1 MSLRIK
7 NTKAYMKSYS
17 IKLVDLLRKEMAS
30 PQASRMQYENNTI
43 NASGRS
49 SDSLNY
55 IVNSSALNNLSID
68 IRGDKHLLDID
79 KGTENTTARVED
91 IAQWII
97 AKPVNYRGVSQNQS
111 LQSLGAGSPKVLSLA
126 KRIVESLASRGIRPT
141 NFISRT
147 VEKHM
152 ANLKVIAPIVEDVR
166 ENVKD
171 LLTQAGFD
179 LKGKTINFK

>member
-1 MSLRIK
+1 
-7 NTKAYMKSYS
+7 MKSYS

-30 PQASRMQYENNTI
+30 PQASRMQYENKTI
-43 NASGRS
+43 NTSKKQS
-49 SDSLNY
+49 SDNINY

-68 IRGDKHLLDID
+68 IRGDRHLLDID
-79 KGTENTTARVED
+79 EGTESTTASVED